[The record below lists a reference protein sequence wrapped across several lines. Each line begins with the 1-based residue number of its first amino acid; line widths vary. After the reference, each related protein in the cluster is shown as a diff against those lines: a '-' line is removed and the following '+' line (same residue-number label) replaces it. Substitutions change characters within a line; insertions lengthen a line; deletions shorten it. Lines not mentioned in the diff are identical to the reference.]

1 MIWYEGS
8 IGISIWFSLRK
19 VIIFSAGRFLVELK
33 KLFSELVTSRVFIT
47 RVVPHQFKSF
57 NKLAPSVRAW
67 HQFIMFSFSRY
78 SRSLVSSFTSF
89 ITSQLTKLTNKDKR
103 QEICFEITSLMFN
116 LLVFFFTIFNFWNNL
131 TADAI
136 LEIVI

>member
-1 MIWYEGS
+1 MY
-8 IGISIWFSLRK
+8 FYFCRH
-19 VIIFSAGRFLVELK
+19 IFSPANQVSSK
-33 KLFSELVTSRVFIT
+33 LVTSRVFTT
-47 RVVPHQFKSF
+47 RAVPHQFRSF
-57 NKLAPSVRAW
+57 NKLCPSVRPW
-67 HQFIMFSFSRY
+67 HQLIMFSFSRY

-131 TADAI
+131 TADTI